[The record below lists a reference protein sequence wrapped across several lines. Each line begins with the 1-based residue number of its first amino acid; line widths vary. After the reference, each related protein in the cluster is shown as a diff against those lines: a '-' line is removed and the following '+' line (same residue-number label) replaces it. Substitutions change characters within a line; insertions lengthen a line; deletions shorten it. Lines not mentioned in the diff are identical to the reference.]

1 MAESTS
7 HPRKRQP
14 IRAHLADGLSLG
26 NGASGVAGILLLL
39 TWHDPRAL
47 TIACALV
54 FLAWG
59 FDSVDGLAARGLGRP
74 RAVGEMMD
82 SLCDVAS
89 FGVLPAILLSAC
101 SLRLDHRAVV
111 VGAVIGVAFY
121 ACVVLRLRR
130 YTVEAIGDDAAPR
143 LFFKGLPSP
152 VGAMCVACAIL
163 AVRPGPLEWAPF
175 VFAAA
180 CAPLMMS
187 AIPFK
192 DTPRLAVWL
201 VRAIWPIPVLAAIAW
216 MRGIA
221 IAVLVFFAAYL
232 ASGALRLHVP
242 GRAGGRQ

>member
-1 MAESTS
+1 M
-7 HPRKRQP
+7 
-14 IRAHLADGLSLG
+14 RAHLADGLSIC

-47 TIACALV
+47 TCACALV

-74 RAVGEMMD
+74 RAVGELMD

-89 FGVLPAILLSAC
+89 FGVLPAILLPAYA
-101 SLRLDHRAVV
+101 LRLDHRALVL
-111 VGAVIGVAFY
+111 GAVIGVLFY
-121 ACVVLRLRR
+121 ACVVVRLRR
-130 YTVEAIGDDAAPR
+130 YTVEAIADDAPPR

-152 VGAMCVACAIL
+152 VGAMCVASAIL
-163 AVRPGPLEWAPF
+163 AVKPGLLAWAPLAS
-175 VFAAA
+175 AAA
-180 CAPLMMS
+180 CAPLMVS
-187 AIPFK
+187 GIPFK

-201 VRAIWPIPVLAAIAW
+201 LRAIWPIPVLIAIGVLA
-216 MRGIA
+216 GSA

-242 GRAGGRQ
+242 RHARAEK